1 MGRILVVDDDLDIAE
16 ILEHL
21 LVSEGHA
28 VQTARTGEEGLQALR
43 AAPHPDVILL
53 DVDMPVLG
61 GIGMAHQMMLHDAG
75 EERIPIILCSGR
87 HDLSRLAATMGTPY
101 LLAKPFEPQR
111 LLALLAA
118 ALRERVAPKSA

>member
-1 MGRILVVDDDLDIAE
+1 MGRVLVVDDDLDIAE
-16 ILEHL
+16 NLEHL
-21 LVSEGHA
+21 LVSEGHT

-43 AAPHPDVILL
+43 TPPLPDVILL

-87 HDLSRLAATMGTPY
+87 HDLPQLAATMGTPY
-101 LLAKPFEPQR
+101 LLAKPFDLHR
-111 LLALLAA
+111 LLALLAQ
-118 ALRERVAPKSA
+118 ALRDRVAPKSA

>member
-1 MGRILVVDDDLDIAE
+1 VGRILIVDDDLDIAE
-16 ILEHL
+16 SLEHL

-43 AAPHPDVILL
+43 NAPHPDVILL

-87 HDLSRLAATMGTPY
+87 HDLTQLAAKMGTPY
-101 LLAKPFEPQR
+101 LLVKPFD
-111 LLALLAA
+111 LDKLIALLAR
-118 ALRERVAPKSA
+118 ALRDRVAPKSA